1 MRVDRLKCWS
11 SVHEGGPM
19 KDPPYMGKKRRYDAS
34 SGSRNDLQ
42 SHKYIAGTG
51 GVAEKADF
59 ETTA

>member
-1 MRVDRLKCWS
+1 
-11 SVHEGGPM
+11 M